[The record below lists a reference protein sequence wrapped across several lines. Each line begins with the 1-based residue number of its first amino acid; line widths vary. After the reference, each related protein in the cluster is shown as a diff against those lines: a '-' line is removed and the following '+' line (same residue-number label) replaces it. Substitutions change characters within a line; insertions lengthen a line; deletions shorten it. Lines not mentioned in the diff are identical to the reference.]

1 MTRIRRAPLFGCFA
15 ALAALGAAPAI
26 AAGEPLLPGGNGKE
40 PVTITAA
47 RLEYLSREKRA
58 TYSGNVR
65 AVQGE
70 AHLQCA
76 KLEIFLAD
84 KSSGASGGSSGGV
97 RRMECFGPVTVSQK
111 DQVGTGDHGTY
122 EKAVNRITLTGHVTL
137 SQGPNVS
144 AGDRLVYDL
153 TAGTAQL
160 FGGATQARVQG
171 IFEPGSTES
180 AAGSAPKRK
189 K

>member
-1 MTRIRRAPLFGCFA
+1 MTAIFRAPLLYC
-15 ALAALGAAPAI
+15 LASLCTLGSLGAAPAL
-26 AAGEPLLPGGNGKE
+26 AAGDPLLPGGNGKE

-84 KSSGASGGSSGGV
+84 KSSGASGGV

-153 TAGTAQL
+153 TRGTAQL

-171 IFEPGSTES
+171 IFEPGSTEG
-180 AAGSAPKRK
+180 ATGGAPKRK